1 MSAVAAGWR
10 RRRGRGLRRTLRLLA
25 LGWFFHM
32 KMLSRSSF
40 DSLLG
45 VVYPMF
51 FATTAFLMFRAGSDA
66 KPLLYASLGA
76 AVMAI
81 WSTTSTSAGNALS
94 RERWHGTLELLVAAP
109 SHFALVILPVTIAM
123 ATVGI
128 YSMAATLLWGRFVF
142 GIDLQLEHPFAFVV
156 AVPATV
162 VSVGALGFLFAV
174 LFVRFR
180 QAWALGN
187 MFEYPVWLVCGFL
200 VPLSLFPSWVRPIS
214 WVLAPTWG
222 IGGIRQAALGGTP
235 WDDVGLA
242 LGLGAVYVT
251 IGVLVVHRLLD
262 AARRRATLS
271 LT

>member
-1 MSAVAAGWR
+1 M
-10 RRRGRGLRRTLRLLA
+10 RRTARLLA
-25 LGWFFHM
+25 LGWLFHM

-40 DSLLG
+40 DFLLG

-51 FATTAFLMFRAGSDA
+51 FATVAFFMFQAGDDS

-81 WSTTSTSAGNALS
+81 WSTTSTSAGNTLA

-109 SHFALVILPVTIAM
+109 AHFALVVLPVTIAM
-123 ATVGI
+123 ATIGV
-128 YSMAATLLWGRFVF
+128 YAMTATLLWGRFVF
-142 GIDLQLEHPFAFVV
+142 GIDFHVDQPVAFVL

-162 VSVGALGFLFAV
+162 VSIGALGFLFAV

-200 VPLSLFPSWVRPIS
+200 VPLTLFPGWVRPIS
-214 WVLAPTWG
+214 WALAPTWG
-222 IGGIRQAALGGTP
+222 IAGIREAALGGTP
-235 WDDVGLA
+235 WPDVALA
-242 LGLGAVYVT
+242 LTLGAAYT
-251 IGVLVVHRLLD
+251 TLGVLVVHRVLH
-262 AARRRATLS
+262 AARAKATLS

>member
-1 MSAVAAGWR
+1 MR
-10 RRRGRGLRRTLRLLA
+10 RSLRLLGM
-25 LGWFFHM
+25 GWLFHM

-45 VVYPMF
+45 VLYPMF
-51 FATTAFLMFRAGSDA
+51 FATVAFLMFRAGADG
-66 KPLLYASLGA
+66 KPLLYASLGS
-76 AVMAI
+76 AVMGI

-109 SHFALVILPVTIAM
+109 AHFALVILPVTIAM

-128 YSMAATLLWGRFVF
+128 YSMAATLLWGRFAF
-142 GIDLQLEHPFAFVV
+142 GIDLRVEDPLAFVV
-156 AVPATV
+156 AIPATV
-162 VSVGALGFLFAV
+162 VSIGALGFLFAV

-222 IGGIRQAALGGTP
+222 IAGIRQAALGGSA
-235 WDDVGLA
+235 WDDVGMALA
-242 LGLGAVYVT
+242 LGAAYTLL
-251 IGVLVVHRLLD
+251 GVLVVHRLLD
-262 AARRRATLS
+262 AARRKATLS

>member
-1 MSAVAAGWR
+1 VI
-10 RRRGRGLRRTLRLLA
+10 RTLRLLG
-25 LGWFFHM
+25 LGWLYHM

-40 DSLLG
+40 DGLLG
-45 VVYPMF
+45 VVYPIF
-51 FATTAFLMFRAGSDA
+51 FATVAFFMFQAGHDA

-76 AVMAI
+76 AVMGI
-81 WSTTSTSAGNALS
+81 WSTTSTSAGNALA

-109 SHFALVILPVTIAM
+109 AHFALVILPVTIAM
-123 ATVGI
+123 ATIGI
-128 YSMAATLLWGRFVF
+128 YSMAATLLWGRYVF
-142 GIDLQLEHPFAFVV
+142 GIELHLDDPLAFVV

-162 VSVGALGFLFAV
+162 VSIGALGFLFAV

-214 WVLAPTWG
+214 WALAPTWG
-222 IGGIRQAALGGTP
+222 IAAIREGALGGTP
-235 WDDVGLA
+235 WDDVAMA
-242 LGLGAVYVT
+242 LLLGAAYT
-251 IGVLVVHRLLD
+251 LLGVAVVERVLR
-262 AARRRATLS
+262 AARAKATIA